1 MEPKEGGKINWKMVL
16 LGGGA
21 VVLVLVLVMKSG
33 GTTKAPAASTPTTAS
48 DSATTNAGT
57 PSATSNN
64 SLVGFTDP
72 ATGIQWI
79 LDQVS
84 GQMTAVGGNGTGLPA
99 TYTAGTNTGRGIST
113 VPINIG
119 APPTWWDYNPSW
131 LNITNPT
138 IPGGA
143 GGIMT

>member
-1 MEPKEGGKINWKMVL
+1 MEPKEGKINWKLIL

-33 GTTKAPAASTPTTAS
+33 GTTNAPAGSQPTGTS
-48 DSATTNAGT
+48 NSVTSNTGT

-79 LDQVS
+79 LDQVT
-84 GQMTAVGGNGTGLPA
+84 GAATAVGGNGTGIPSTFP
-99 TYTAGTNTGRGIST
+99 TYTSGTRIGPGIQT
-113 VPINIG
+113 VPMGLG
-119 APPTWWDYNPSW
+119 APAFWWDYNPSW
-131 LNITNPT
+131 LNVMNPT
-138 IPGGA
+138 IPGGQ
-143 GGIMT
+143 